1 MNKKIQTNIVY
12 DHIVN
17 GEKKIIV
24 QQGGTRSG
32 KTYNILIWILD
43 YYSRHSDKTITIVR
57 KTFPAVRGTVMR
69 DFFDILKK
77 YNLYFQELHSE
88 RHTNILKYKSCR
100 IYFFGSANKDTRKK
114 EIYFLLMSVM
124 N

>member
-17 GEKKIIV
+17 SEKKIIV

-43 YYSRHSDKTITIVR
+43 YCSRHSDKTITIVR

-77 YNLYFQELHSE
+77 YNLYFQELHIRTTHE
-88 RHTNILKYKSCR
+88 CL
-100 IYFFGSANKDTRKK
+100 
-114 EIYFLLMSVM
+114 
-124 N
+124 